1 MLISFAKL
9 PERMQNQSVKEYYDI
24 LAKKRA
30 ELVFKRLFDILVSFV
45 MLVLLSPLFLF
56 IAVRI
61 KLDSSGPVFFRQKR
75 FTSYMREFQI
85 FKFRSM
91 VDRAELQGP
100 LVTVDNDSRI
110 TEIGK
115 WLRGSR
121 MDEIPQLIN
130 ILLGDMSFVGTR
142 PEVGKYVEQY
152 NDEMLATLLMP
163 AGVTSL
169 ASIKFK
175 DEADMLENA
184 EDADEVYV
192 KDILPLKMKYNLEYI
207 KNFGFLS
214 DIKLMLSTV
223 KAVSEE

>member
-91 VDRAELQGP
+91 VDKAELQGP

>member
-1 MLISFAKL
+1 
-9 PERMQNQSVKEYYDI
+9 I
-24 LAKKRA
+24 LAKKRT

-56 IAVRI
+56 IAIRI

-91 VDRAELQGP
+91 VDKAELQGP

>member
-9 PERMQNQSVKEYYDI
+9 PERMQNQSVKVYYDI
-24 LAKKRA
+24 LAKKRT

-184 EDADEVYV
+184 GDADEVYV

-207 KNFGFLS
+207 KKFGFLS

>member
-24 LAKKRA
+24 LAKKRT

-91 VDRAELQGP
+91 VDKAELQGP

-142 PEVGKYVEQY
+142 P
-152 NDEMLATLLMP
+152 
-163 AGVTSL
+163 
-169 ASIKFK
+169 
-175 DEADMLENA
+175 
-184 EDADEVYV
+184 
-192 KDILPLKMKYNLEYI
+192 
-207 KNFGFLS
+207 
-214 DIKLMLSTV
+214 
-223 KAVSEE
+223 

>member
-9 PERMQNQSVKEYYDI
+9 PERMQNQSVKVYYDI
-24 LAKKRA
+24 LAKKRT

-207 KNFGFLS
+207 KKFGFLS